1 MECSIG
7 IQFKDFVLVAADMTN
22 AMSIVVL
29 KSDEKK
35 IHKISDKIVMAVS
48 GEAGDAIQFSEYI
61 SKNMQLYKMRNGYEL
76 SPKAVA
82 SFTRRNLADYL
93 RSSTPYFVNLL
104 MAGYDDQTGPEL
116 YFIDYLASCIKV
128 PYASH
133 GYGGFFSLT
142 ILDRFHDPS
151 MTEAEAYE
159 LMKKCVREI
168 HKRLIVNLP
177 NFKVQKIS
185 KDGIEE
191 LAPIMAQNLAVES
204 AAKAS

>member
-22 AMSIVVL
+22 TMSIVVL

-35 IHKISDKIVMAVS
+35 IHKISDKVVMAVS

-82 SFTRRNLADYL
+82 SYTRRNLADYL
-93 RSSTPYFVNLL
+93 RSRTPYHVNLL
-104 MAGYDDQTGPEL
+104 LAGHDDETGPEL

-142 ILDRFHDPS
+142 ILDRLYDPS
-151 MTEAEAYE
+151 MSEAEAYE
-159 LMKKCVREI
+159 LMKTCVREI

-185 KDGIEE
+185 KDGITEM
-191 LAPIMAQNLAVES
+191 APIMAQNLAVEN
-204 AAKAS
+204 AAKA